1 MNARD
6 LLTALNDID
15 PKLLEDTLP
24 WGAPVQKSR
33 RPVWAVA
40 AAIVLCVGLV
50 GGVVLSQNYVP
61 QLAND
66 ATGPAQTDLKLE
78 FAENT
83 TGKAVSTSWVIGEEE
98 DKERAL
104 TQEELASL
112 SAQAGLSWLEGYL
125 LKGSAVVT
133 PEGEAIWAM
142 VNGYEDEGTLQ
153 TGMEAFTLYLQS
165 GEPPQCPVRDSIA
178 FLEEPNNQIGS
189 TGVWAVK
196 AASGVTRGYQDAEG
210 SNVSG
215 QTAAQYSATFLEE
228 SGIGVALKVNCDQWG
243 LSEED
248 AQSLIKQAVSQCLFG
263 GVNLEGLDTASP
275 EPQGTGLKFDADM
288 DSAYED
294 LSGLLAAYATRH
306 INNQP
311 DTEIVDITPE
321 QLASIWGTP
330 LPWEAYGEVQ
340 VEAYS
345 ILSQEG
351 EPLFAEATGRL
362 ATGEQES
369 VYLFDIQLFPQQPSQ
384 EWDALAAAY
393 AQQANNHVNGL
404 DVIAGSF
411 TSTEYNAPQT
421 GPAITYYQAMF
432 CTQGDS
438 PMAANLTVFVHPSSS
453 GESPISGKQAQQ
465 LVESLMKPAWDGK
478 LDTSVLGGQ
487 AISQEPAG
495 HPEVDLAFTIRA
507 SSDKTFSNV
516 WNTFTT
522 LYLEPQNLEAH
533 GVEPDYTLTEE
544 ELASLWEDAP
554 PWESF
559 FTENDTVEAYGYF
572 SDEGELIKVFVG
584 GYRDN
589 PETTTQEKCQL
600 FSVALYNKDFT
611 GEWGQ
616 DVEAALALADTT
628 VNGVAI
634 ATEQTDST
642 VNYQDGASMDFTDFG
657 ALFQPASGPT
667 LVTVDG
673 FANPLGF
680 TEEEAQDFVSKTV
693 GGTLY
698 SGVSLDGVNR

>member
-50 GGVVLSQNYVP
+50 GGVVLSRNYVP

-66 ATGPAQTDLKLE
+66 ATGPTQGLTELQYAQGNTEELDQANLRTDLTGLPTYTMTPE
-78 FAENT
+78 ELSSLWADGYLAGADQFASIVGTVT
-83 TGKAVSTSWVIGEEE
+83 TNEDGRLNRVEVRGYLSEAETFVITLAPGEIPPGEESY
-98 DKERAL
+98 R
-104 TQEELASL
+104 L
-112 SAQAGLSWLEGYL
+112 S
-125 LKGSAVVT
+125 
-133 PEGEAIWAM
+133 
-142 VNGYEDEGTLQ
+142 
-153 TGMEAFTLYLQS
+153 
-165 GEPPQCPVRDSIA
+165 
-178 FLEEPNNQIGS
+178 FLEEPNNTVDGIGIYAAWYDEDRELCGNPVDS
-189 TGVWAVK
+189 TIYDVGFLLEGDQPV
-196 AASGVTRGYQDAEG
+196 GVTLQMYVD
-210 SNVSG
+210 S
-215 QTAAQYSATFLEE
+215 
-228 SGIGVALKVNCDQWG
+228 WG
-243 LSEED
+243 FSSEE
-248 AQSLIKQAVSQCLFG
+248 QAKDFAAGFISQCLFG

-351 EPLFAEATGRL
+351 EPLFTEVTGRL

-369 VYLFDIQLFPQQPSQ
+369 VYLFDIQLIPRQPSQ
-384 EWDALAAAY
+384 EWDDLAAAY
-393 AQQANNHVNGL
+393 AQQANNHANGL
-404 DVIAGSF
+404 DIIAGSF

-421 GPAITYYQAMF
+421 GPAITYYQALF

-453 GESPISGKQAQQ
+453 GESPISGEQAQQ
-465 LVESLMKPAWDGK
+465 LVGTLIKPAWDGT

-487 AISQEPAG
+487 AVSQEPAG

-507 SSDKTFSNV
+507 SSDKIFSNV

-559 FTENDTVEAYGYF
+559 LTENDTVEAYGYF

>member
-50 GGVVLSQNYVP
+50 GGVVLSRNYVP

-66 ATGPAQTDLKLE
+66 ATGPTQGLTELQYAQGNTEELDQANLRTDLTGLPTYTMTPE
-78 FAENT
+78 ELSSLWADGYLAGADQFASIVGTVT
-83 TGKAVSTSWVIGEEE
+83 TNEDGSLNRVEVRGYLSEAETFVITLAPGEIPPGEESY
-98 DKERAL
+98 R
-104 TQEELASL
+104 L
-112 SAQAGLSWLEGYL
+112 S
-125 LKGSAVVT
+125 
-133 PEGEAIWAM
+133 
-142 VNGYEDEGTLQ
+142 
-153 TGMEAFTLYLQS
+153 
-165 GEPPQCPVRDSIA
+165 
-178 FLEEPNNQIGS
+178 FLEEPNNTVDGIGIYAAWYDEDRELCGNPVDS
-189 TGVWAVK
+189 TIYDVGFLLEGDQPV
-196 AASGVTRGYQDAEG
+196 GVTLQMYVD
-210 SNVSG
+210 S
-215 QTAAQYSATFLEE
+215 
-228 SGIGVALKVNCDQWG
+228 WG
-243 LSEED
+243 FSSEE
-248 AQSLIKQAVSQCLFG
+248 QAKDFAAGFISQCLFG

-340 VEAYS
+340 GEAYS

-351 EPLFAEATGRL
+351 EPLFTEVTGRL

-369 VYLFDIQLFPQQPSQ
+369 VYLFDIQLIPRQPSQ
-384 EWDALAAAY
+384 EWDDLAAAY
-393 AQQANNHVNGL
+393 AQQANNHANGL
-404 DVIAGSF
+404 DIIAGSF

-421 GPAITYYQAMF
+421 GPAITYYQALF

-453 GESPISGKQAQQ
+453 GESPISGEQAQQ
-465 LVESLMKPAWDGK
+465 LVGTLIKPAWDGT

-487 AISQEPAG
+487 AVSQEPAG

-507 SSDKTFSNV
+507 SSDKIFSNV

-559 FTENDTVEAYGYF
+559 LTENDTVEAYGYF

>member
-50 GGVVLSQNYVP
+50 GGVVLSRNYVP

-66 ATGPAQTDLKLE
+66 ATGPTQGLTELQYAQGNTEELDQANLRTDLTGLPTYTMTPE
-78 FAENT
+78 ELSSLWADGYLAGADQFASIVGTVT
-83 TGKAVSTSWVIGEEE
+83 TNEDGSLNRVEVRGYLSEAETFVITLAPGEIPPGEESY
-98 DKERAL
+98 R
-104 TQEELASL
+104 L
-112 SAQAGLSWLEGYL
+112 S
-125 LKGSAVVT
+125 
-133 PEGEAIWAM
+133 
-142 VNGYEDEGTLQ
+142 
-153 TGMEAFTLYLQS
+153 
-165 GEPPQCPVRDSIA
+165 
-178 FLEEPNNQIGS
+178 FLEEPNNTVDGIGIYAAWYDEDRELCGNPVDS
-189 TGVWAVK
+189 TIYDVGFLLEGDQPV
-196 AASGVTRGYQDAEG
+196 GVTLQMYVD
-210 SNVSG
+210 S
-215 QTAAQYSATFLEE
+215 
-228 SGIGVALKVNCDQWG
+228 WG
-243 LSEED
+243 FSSEE
-248 AQSLIKQAVSQCLFG
+248 QAKDFAAGFISQCLFG

-351 EPLFAEATGRL
+351 EPLFTEVTGRL

-369 VYLFDIQLFPQQPSQ
+369 VYLFDIQLIPRQPSQ
-384 EWDALAAAY
+384 EWDDLAAAY
-393 AQQANNHVNGL
+393 AQQANNHANGL
-404 DVIAGSF
+404 DIIAGSF

-421 GPAITYYQAMF
+421 GPAITYYQALF

-453 GESPISGKQAQQ
+453 GESPISGEQAQQ
-465 LVESLMKPAWDGK
+465 LVGTLIKPAWDGT

-487 AISQEPAG
+487 AVSQEPAG

-507 SSDKTFSNV
+507 SSDKIFSNV

-559 FTENDTVEAYGYF
+559 LTENDTVEAYGYF

>member
-50 GGVVLSQNYVP
+50 GGVVLSRNYVP

-66 ATGPAQTDLKLE
+66 ATGPTQGLTELQYAQGNTEELDQANLRTDLTGLPTYTMTPE
-78 FAENT
+78 ELSSLWADGYLAGADQFASIVGTVT
-83 TGKAVSTSWVIGEEE
+83 TNEDGSLNRVEVRGYLSEAETFVITLAPGEIPPGEESY
-98 DKERAL
+98 R
-104 TQEELASL
+104 L
-112 SAQAGLSWLEGYL
+112 S
-125 LKGSAVVT
+125 
-133 PEGEAIWAM
+133 
-142 VNGYEDEGTLQ
+142 
-153 TGMEAFTLYLQS
+153 
-165 GEPPQCPVRDSIA
+165 
-178 FLEEPNNQIGS
+178 FLEEPNNTVDGIGIYAAWYDEDRELCGNPVDS
-189 TGVWAVK
+189 TIYDVGFLLEGDQPV
-196 AASGVTRGYQDAEG
+196 GVTLQMYVD
-210 SNVSG
+210 S
-215 QTAAQYSATFLEE
+215 
-228 SGIGVALKVNCDQWG
+228 WG
-243 LSEED
+243 FSSEE
-248 AQSLIKQAVSQCLFG
+248 QAKDFAAGFISQCLFG

-351 EPLFAEATGRL
+351 EPLFTEVTGRL

-369 VYLFDIQLFPQQPSQ
+369 VYLFDIQLIPRQPSQ
-384 EWDALAAAY
+384 EWDDLAAAY
-393 AQQANNHVNGL
+393 AQQANNHANGL
-404 DVIAGSF
+404 DIIAGSF

-421 GPAITYYQAMF
+421 GPAITYYQALF

-453 GESPISGKQAQQ
+453 GESPISGEQAQQ
-465 LVESLMKPAWDGK
+465 LVGTLIKPAWDGT

-487 AISQEPAG
+487 AVSQEPAG

-507 SSDKTFSNV
+507 SSDKIFSNV

-559 FTENDTVEAYGYF
+559 LTENDTVEAYGYF

-657 ALFQPASGPT
+657 ALFQPVSGPT

>member
-66 ATGPAQTDLKLE
+66 ATGPTQGLTELQYAQGNTEELDQANLRTDLTGLPTYTMTPE
-78 FAENT
+78 ELSSLWADGYLAGADQFASIVGTVT
-83 TGKAVSTSWVIGEEE
+83 TNEDGSLNRVEVRGYLSEAETFVITLAPGEIPPGEESY
-98 DKERAL
+98 R
-104 TQEELASL
+104 L
-112 SAQAGLSWLEGYL
+112 S
-125 LKGSAVVT
+125 
-133 PEGEAIWAM
+133 
-142 VNGYEDEGTLQ
+142 
-153 TGMEAFTLYLQS
+153 
-165 GEPPQCPVRDSIA
+165 
-178 FLEEPNNQIGS
+178 FLEEPNNTVDGIGIYAAWYDEDRELCGNPVDS
-189 TGVWAVK
+189 TIYDVGFLLEGDQPV
-196 AASGVTRGYQDAEG
+196 GVTLQMYVD
-210 SNVSG
+210 S
-215 QTAAQYSATFLEE
+215 
-228 SGIGVALKVNCDQWG
+228 WG
-243 LSEED
+243 FSSEE
-248 AQSLIKQAVSQCLFG
+248 QAKDFAAGFISQCLFG

-311 DTEIVDITPE
+311 DTEIVDIAPE

-351 EPLFAEATGRL
+351 EPLFTEVTGRL

-369 VYLFDIQLFPQQPSQ
+369 VYLFDIQLFPRQPSQ
-384 EWDALAAAY
+384 EWDDLAAAY

-421 GPAITYYQAMF
+421 GPAITYYQALF

-453 GESPISGKQAQQ
+453 GESPISGEQAQQ
-465 LVESLMKPAWDGK
+465 LVGTLIKPAWDGT

-487 AISQEPAG
+487 AVSQEPAG
-495 HPEVDLAFTIRA
+495 YPEVDLAFTIRA
-507 SSDKTFSNV
+507 SSDKIFSNV

-559 FTENDTVEAYGYF
+559 LTENDTVEAYGYF

-642 VNYQDGASMDFTDFG
+642 VNYQDGASMDSTDFG

>member
-66 ATGPAQTDLKLE
+66 ATGPTQGLTELQYAQGNTEKLDQANLRTDLTGLPTYTMTPE
-78 FAENT
+78 ELSSLWADGYLAGADQFASIVGTVT
-83 TGKAVSTSWVIGEEE
+83 TNEDGSLNRVEVRGYLSEAETFVITLAPGEIPPGEESY
-98 DKERAL
+98 R
-104 TQEELASL
+104 L
-112 SAQAGLSWLEGYL
+112 S
-125 LKGSAVVT
+125 
-133 PEGEAIWAM
+133 
-142 VNGYEDEGTLQ
+142 
-153 TGMEAFTLYLQS
+153 
-165 GEPPQCPVRDSIA
+165 
-178 FLEEPNNQIGS
+178 FLEEPNNTVDGIGIYAAWYDEDRELCGNPVDS
-189 TGVWAVK
+189 TIYDVGFLLEGDQPV
-196 AASGVTRGYQDAEG
+196 GVTLQMYVD
-210 SNVSG
+210 S
-215 QTAAQYSATFLEE
+215 
-228 SGIGVALKVNCDQWG
+228 WG
-243 LSEED
+243 FSSEE
-248 AQSLIKQAVSQCLFG
+248 QAKDFAAGFISQCLFG

-351 EPLFAEATGRL
+351 EPLFTEVTGRL

-369 VYLFDIQLFPQQPSQ
+369 VYLFDIQLIPRQPSQ
-384 EWDALAAAY
+384 EWDDLAAAY

-404 DVIAGSF
+404 DIIAGSF

-421 GPAITYYQAMF
+421 GPAITYYQALF

-453 GESPISGKQAQQ
+453 GESPISGEQAQQ
-465 LVESLMKPAWDGK
+465 LVGTLIKPAWDGT

-487 AISQEPAG
+487 AVSQEPAG

-507 SSDKTFSNV
+507 SSDKIFSNV

-559 FTENDTVEAYGYF
+559 LTENDTVEAYGYF